1 MEQSVAIFIN
11 CGCADKAWVHC
22 LLKQSV
28 ISKANNLATCYFMLM
43 CHKQKRKEQKQD
55 QKFVSSPKTKKK
67 EIHMTTH
74 GTAVEQWLD
83 ELSDWD
89 TLQVMRPLT
98 LSGQTTI
105 T

>member
-1 MEQSVAIFIN
+1 MS
-11 CGCADKAWVHC
+11 
-22 LLKQSV
+22 
-28 ISKANNLATCYFMLM
+28 
-43 CHKQKRKEQKQD
+43 
-55 QKFVSSPKTKKK
+55 
-67 EIHMTTH
+67 TH
-74 GTAVEQWLD
+74 GIAVKQWLD

>member
-1 MEQSVAIFIN
+1 
-11 CGCADKAWVHC
+11 
-22 LLKQSV
+22 
-28 ISKANNLATCYFMLM
+28 
-43 CHKQKRKEQKQD
+43 
-55 QKFVSSPKTKKK
+55 
-67 EIHMTTH
+67 MTTPDIS
-74 GTAVEQWLD
+74 VEQWLD